1 MSLPIDSEKT
11 DLPANVETARRYY
24 DAAQAANTRR
34 AYGAGWRAF
43 VEWRGSDALP
53 AAPAEIASFVT
64 GLAQQGYKVATIKAR
79 VAAIGAVHREFGEDD
94 PTKHEA
100 VRRVV
105 KGIAREHGTRPN
117 QARGL
122 TERDV
127 AKIEAVAPA
136 RDLAMLLVARDLLAR
151 ASELV
156 ALDVADV
163 DFDESTVTIRRSK
176 TDQEAEGTV
185 SYIGPDALDA
195 LRRMLASENRGD
207 GPLFTSR
214 YGRRLHPN
222 DVTRTFKRIAG
233 KAGIEA
239 DRVSGHSARVGMAQD
254 LAADGA
260 SLVELQVAGRWKS
273 AAMPARYCEKQTA
286 RRGAVARYHDR
297 HKGTQ

>member
-1 MSLPIDSEKT
+1 MTLPTPAET
-11 DLPANVETARRYY
+11 PDLPANVETARHYY
-24 DAAQAANTRR
+24 DAAQAENTRR

-43 VEWRGSDALP
+43 VQWRGSEALP
-53 AAPAEIASFVT
+53 VEAAEVASFVT
-64 GLAQQGYKVATIKAR
+64 DLAQRGYKVSTIKSR
-79 VAAIGAVHREFGEDD
+79 VAAIAAVHREVGTDD

-105 KGIAREHGTRPN
+105 KGIAREHGTRPD

-127 AKIEAVAPA
+127 AKIESVAPA

-156 ALDVADV
+156 ALDVADI
-163 DFDESTVTIRRSK
+163 DWEAATVTIKRSK
-176 TDQEAEGTV
+176 TDQDGLGTTAF
-185 SYIGPDALDA
+185 IGPDARAA
-195 LRRMLASENRGD
+195 LSWMLAKENRAD

-214 YGRRLHPN
+214 HGRRLHPN
-222 DVTRTFKRIAG
+222 DVSRTFKRIAH

-239 DRVSGHSARVGMAQD
+239 ERVSGHSARVGMTQD

-260 SLVELQVAGRWKS
+260 SLVELQTAGRWQS
-273 AAMPARYCEKQTA
+273 ATMPARYSEKQAA
-286 RRGAVARYHDR
+286 RRGAVARFHEKR
-297 HKGTQ
+297 GR